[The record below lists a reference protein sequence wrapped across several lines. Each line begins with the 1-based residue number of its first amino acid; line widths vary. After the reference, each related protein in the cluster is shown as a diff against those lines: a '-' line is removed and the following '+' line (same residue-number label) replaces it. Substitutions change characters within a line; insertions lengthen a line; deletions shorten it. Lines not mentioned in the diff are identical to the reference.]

1 MTELTIAQELFA
13 LINEIT
19 STYINEISTKAITE
33 LTPVIV
39 VGMTITFITYGM
51 MIIRG
56 TIDHPIM
63 DFIGQ
68 SIRIGIILSIGMAG
82 GLYQSEISPALQTL
96 PDDLATL
103 FTAESGTVANSID
116 ATAQAGFNITS
127 EAFAK
132 AGLFSGEGIVYAF
145 LGIFIASTTAVVLAI
160 GMTTIITAKI
170 ALSLLAGLGP
180 FFIFSLLFKPTHRLF
195 DQWIGQILTYAL
207 TIIMTS
213 IVFGLILQILSQ
225 LVAEVDWGQ
234 TNIGWFLGTNIM
246 IAIFS
251 VMILIQIPTIAG
263 ALSSGVALSYLQEA
277 RALRSGASRTYAAGK
292 RAARE
297 TVAAGKATVRAG
309 KATAGASRA
318 AAGYFRGRAG
328 NRAGGNNP

>member
-1 MTELTIAQELFA
+1 
-13 LINEIT
+13 
-19 STYINEISTKAITE
+19 
-33 LTPVIV
+33 
-39 VGMTITFITYGM
+39 
-51 MIIRG
+51 
-56 TIDHPIM
+56 
-63 DFIGQ
+63 
-68 SIRIGIILSIGMAG
+68 
-82 GLYQSEISPALQTL
+82 
-96 PDDLATL
+96 
-103 FTAESGTVANSID
+103 
-116 ATAQAGFNITS
+116 
-127 EAFAK
+127 
-132 AGLFSGEGIVYAF
+132 
-145 LGIFIASTTAVVLAI
+145 
-160 GMTTIITAKI
+160 
-170 ALSLLAGLGP
+170 
-180 FFIFSLLFKPTHRLF
+180 
-195 DQWIGQILTYAL
+195 
-207 TIIMTS
+207 MTS
-213 IVFGLILQILSQ
+213 IIFGLILQVLSQ

>member
-1 MTELTIAQELFA
+1 MTELTIAQELFT
-13 LINEIT
+13 LINDIT
-19 STYINEISTKAITE
+19 STYISEVSTKAITE

-39 VGMTITFITYGM
+39 AGMTITFITYGM

-56 TIDHPIM
+56 AIDHPIM

-68 SIRIGIILSIGMAG
+68 SIRIGIILVIGMAG

-103 FTAESGTVANSID
+103 FSSESSTVANSID
-116 ATAQAGFNITS
+116 ATAQAGFSITS

-132 AGLFSGEGIVYAF
+132 AGFFSGEGIVYAF
-145 LGIFIASTTAVVLAI
+145 LGVFIASTTAVVLAI

-170 ALSLLAGLGP
+170 ALALLAGLGP
-180 FFIFSLLFKPTHRLF
+180 FFIFALLFKPTHRLF
-195 DQWIGQILTYAL
+195 DQWIGQILTYSL

-263 ALSSGVALSYLQEA
+263 ALSSGVALGYLQEA
-277 RALRSGASRTYAAGK
+277 RVLRSGASRTYAAGK
-292 RAARE
+292 QAARE
-297 TVAAGKATVRAG
+297 TVATGKATVRAG
-309 KATAGASRA
+309 KATVGASRA

-328 NRAGGNNP
+328 NRAGGNGQ